1 MIHRLPS
8 ISNDRAGFEA
18 LAILARQTAP
28 LEFSSLELDFS
39 DCSFFAANMAAP
51 LGALLSRI
59 ELDFNS
65 VEIVNV
71 PAAVATILRKN
82 EFLTHY
88 GETALPDGNATTL
101 PYRRIQLHDQTSFD
115 GYIRRHV
122 KGKGI
127 PTMTEALGAVFKR
140 KLFEVFEN
148 AVLHSR
154 SEAGV
159 CCCGQFFPNEQHL
172 DITIADSGIG
182 VRQNVR
188 RHLGQPKMSSV
199 EALRWALQPGHSTKL
214 GGQPGGLGLKFLK
227 DFITLNRGRIQIASR
242 FGFYLFEN
250 GEESFTKMAA
260 DLPGTAVTI
269 TINTGDT
276 ASYCLPHEVSPDD
289 IF

>member
-1 MIHRLPS
+1 MILSLPA
-8 ISNDRAGFEA
+8 ITNDRHGFEA
-18 LAILARQTAP
+18 LAVLARQAAP
-28 LEFSSLELDFS
+28 LEFDRLELDFS
-39 DCSFFAANMAAP
+39 DCTFFAANMAAP

-59 ELDFNS
+59 ELDFNT
-65 VEIVNV
+65 VELVNIPSLV
-71 PAAVATILRKN
+71 EAILRKN

-88 GETALPDGNATTL
+88 GQTALPDQYATTL
-101 PYRRIQLHDQTSFD
+101 PYRRIQLNDQTSFD
-115 GYIRRHV
+115 GYVRRHV

-148 AVLHSR
+148 AVLHSS

-172 DITIADSGIG
+172 DFTIADSGVG

-199 EALRWALQPGHSTKL
+199 EALRWALLPGHSTKS
-214 GGQPGGLGLKFLK
+214 GAQPGGLGLKFLK

-250 GEESFTKMAA
+250 DRESFTKMVA

-276 ASYCLPHEVSPDD
+276 ASYCLADELSPDD